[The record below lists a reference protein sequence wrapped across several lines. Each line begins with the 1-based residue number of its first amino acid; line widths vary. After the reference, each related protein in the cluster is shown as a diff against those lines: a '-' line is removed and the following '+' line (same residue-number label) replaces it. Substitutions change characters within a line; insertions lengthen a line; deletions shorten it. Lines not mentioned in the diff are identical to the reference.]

1 MADYMGSIAV
11 DNLRTPNFSTLIKC
25 TGEEWRA
32 LLREDTQKEKSRQAR
47 AELEVSLLHEPQE
60 CAVPGCEN
68 IADSGQICWVC
79 DERREG

>member
-1 MADYMGSIAV
+1 MT
-11 DNLRTPNFSTLIKC
+11 TPAEIL
-25 TGEEWRA
+25 ERA
-32 LLREDTQKEKSRQAR
+32 RQAR

-68 IADSGQICWVC
+68 IADSGQICLIC

>member
-1 MADYMGSIAV
+1 M
-11 DNLRTPNFSTLIKC
+11 TPAEVL
-25 TGEEWRA
+25 ERA
-32 LLREDTQKEKSRQAR
+32 RQAR

-68 IADSGQICWVC
+68 IADSGQICLVC